1 MKLFLLLVVG
11 TSMVYSKPAKNAIFS
26 CSFDDSF
33 LEPRYGEKQV
43 DTNED
48 SFNWKDGKIPY
59 YFSGT
64 VTKNDKA
71 VIHKAMKE
79 IEKLTSC
86 FRFQENNIEPSGH
99 HLVIKVGYPS
109 CIDENGMLQFG
120 GDVLPSDSIAT
131 LTIYRQ
137 LADNPKCNNN
147 NIFFGGVLHELMN
160 VLGVMHTQKRIDRNE
175 TIEVNYD
182 NIEETDDAR
191 HQYDICN
198 HCKLYGLDY
207 DCDSIMHYGTAQRS
221 IGGPTMT
228 AIDTSCKLTEWG
240 HSSIS
245 EGDKELLKIIGQR
258 VCSGRSATQSHNK
271 RCEDNSFY
279 NCDFLQERCNDPL
292 VNELCAR
299 TCNCRGNSRVP
310 DQSWSCLEGKDC
322 EDAWQKTQ
330 SDCDCNQD

>member
-11 TSMVYSKPAKNAIFS
+11 TSMVYSKPATNDIFS

-43 DTNED
+43 VNGHLFKWT
-48 SFNWKDGKIPY
+48 DGKIPY

-109 CIDENGMLQFG
+109 CVDENGMLQFG
-120 GDVLPSDSIAT
+120 GGVTPPSGSIVT
-131 LTIYRQ
+131 LTFHRQ
-137 LADNPKCNNN
+137 LADHPRCNNKN
-147 NIFFGGVLHELMN
+147 FILSGVLHELMH

-175 TIEVNYD
+175 TIMVDYD
-182 NIEETDDAR
+182 NIENSTTAR
-191 HQYDICN
+191 HQYDICYE
-198 HCKLYGLDY
+198 CELYGVDY
-207 DCDSIMHYGTAQRS
+207 DCDSIMHYGTAQKS
-221 IGGPTMT
+221 IGGRPTMY
-228 AIDTSCKLTEWG
+228 AIDPTCKLTKWG
-240 HSSIS
+240 PSSIS
-245 EGDKELLKIIGQR
+245 EGDKELLKIIGRR
-258 VCSGRSATQSHNK
+258 VCSGRSATQRPNK
-271 RCEDNSFY
+271 RCEDKINI
-279 NCDFLQERCNDPL
+279 CDSLQEYCNEPL
-292 VNELCAR
+292 VNKACAR

-310 DQSWSCLEGKDC
+310 DQSLSCSGGKDC